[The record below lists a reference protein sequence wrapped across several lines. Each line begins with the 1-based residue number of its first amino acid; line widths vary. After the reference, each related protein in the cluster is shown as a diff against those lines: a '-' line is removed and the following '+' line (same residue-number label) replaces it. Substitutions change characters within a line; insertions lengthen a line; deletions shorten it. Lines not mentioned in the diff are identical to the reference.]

1 MTGLF
6 TNNLGKKT
14 LAITIAI
21 ILWIIANFE
30 QDIEKNITVDI
41 QYSRLPASLIITNN
55 PPQKLNL
62 RVRGSRTKL
71 AILNTEN
78 YAFPINLDEVTKGI
92 SKFDIRTDQ
101 IRMTGIQII
110 GLSPAEISVD
120 TDDLVRKKIAV
131 KPNIGIP
138 DIGFK
143 ILNDPKVQPGTVSVS
158 GPKQLLSNIKFINT
172 DLVSIEGEKSNFTI
186 EVPLKSPSPLVQI
199 NDNPIVKI
207 TVDIMETMIEKEFKG
222 INVNYK
228 NFDDVKFD
236 IVDNQNVNLLFR
248 GPYRSIKNLSG
259 ENIQVIADAKSI
271 KKMTPKKHRIILLV
285 DYPGD
290 KDINLV
296 SIKPEYVEINVKK

>member
-21 ILWIIANFE
+21 MLWIIANFE

-41 QYSRLPASLIITNN
+41 QYSRLPANLIITNN

-101 IRMTGIQII
+101 IRMTDIQII
-110 GLSPAEISVD
+110 GLSPAEISVE
-120 TDDLVRKKIAV
+120 TDELVKKEIAV

-143 ILNDPKVQPGTVSVS
+143 ILNDPKVEPDTVSVS
-158 GPKQLLSNIKFINT
+158 GPKELLSNIKFMNT

-207 TVDIMETMIEKEFKG
+207 TVDIMETIIEKEFKN
-222 INVNYK
+222 INVNYE
-228 NFDDVKFD
+228 NFGDINFD

-248 GPYRSIKNLSG
+248 GPYRAIKNLSG
-259 ENIQVIADAKSI
+259 ESVQVIADAKSI
-271 KKMTPKKHRIILLV
+271 KKLTPKKHRIILQV

-290 KDINLV
+290 KGINLV

>member
-1 MTGLF
+1 MPEILM
-6 TNNLGKKT
+6 NNIGKKT
-14 LAITIAI
+14 LAITIAV

-30 QDIEKNITVDI
+30 QDIEKNITIDI
-41 QYSRLPASLIITNN
+41 QYNRLPADLIITNN

-78 YAFPINLDEVTKGI
+78 YTFPINLDEVTKGV

-101 IRMTGIQII
+101 IRMTDIQII
-110 GLSPAEISVD
+110 GLSPAEITVE
-120 TDDLVRKKIAV
+120 TDNLVEKNVAV

-143 ILNDPKVQPGTVSVS
+143 ILNEPKVEPETVTVS
-158 GPKQLLSNIKFINT
+158 GPKSLLSNINFINT

-207 TVDIMETMIEKEFKG
+207 TVDIMETIIEKEFKG
-222 INVNYK
+222 INVNYE
-228 NFDDVKFD
+228 NFGDVKFD
-236 IVDNQNVNLLFR
+236 ILNNQDVNLLFR
-248 GPYRSIKNLSG
+248 GSYRAIKNLSG
-259 ENIQVIADAKSI
+259 DNIKVIADANSI
-271 KKMTPKKHRIILLV
+271 KRLTTAKHRINLQVI
-285 DYPGD
+285 YPED

-296 SIKPEYVEINVKK
+296 SIKPDYVEIIAKK

>member
-1 MTGLF
+1 MSGIF

-14 LAITIAI
+14 LAISIAI

-30 QDIEKNITVDI
+30 QDIEKNITIDI
-41 QYSRLPASLIITNN
+41 QYNRLPADLIITNN

-71 AILNTEN
+71 AILNSEN

-110 GLSPAEISVD
+110 GLSPADISVE
-120 TDDLVRKKIAV
+120 TDYLVEKKIPV

-143 ILNDPKVQPGTVSVS
+143 ILNEPQVKPDKVTVS
-158 GPKQLLSNIKFINT
+158 GPKEHLSNIKFINT

-199 NDNPIVKI
+199 KDNPIVKI
-207 TVDIMETMIEKEFKG
+207 TVDIMETLIEKEFKG
-222 INVNYK
+222 VNVNYI
-228 NFDDVKFD
+228 NFGDMKFD
-236 IVDNQNVNLLFR
+236 TVNNQNVNLLFR
-248 GPYRSIKNLSG
+248 GPYRAIKNLSG
-259 ENIQVIADAKSI
+259 ENIKVIADASSI
-271 KKMTPKKHRIILLV
+271 KNLSPRKHRLNLQV
-285 DYPGD
+285 DFPND
-290 KDINLV
+290 KNVNLI
-296 SIKPEYVEINVKK
+296 SIKPEYVEIVIKK